1 MDSTRL
7 LTEKLTMARELSSLR
22 PEIDHLRSQAASH
35 HSLLA
40 EKLALQRRL
49 SIMQVELETEKRST
63 QRALAKEDRLL
74 AGDAELES
82 RIETLQADLAKER
95 HNRQKV
101 EREAQKAST
110 ESENRKTTLE
120 SRSDAFRTKLRTTR
134 EQLKEMQA
142 ALEAAQ
148 ATANAASSLS
158 TTSLKPTVSLTKNS
172 RKRAASQMDAD
183 SMIGTPG
190 DMPMAKQIKRPSALV
205 GEKST
210 FSMTPFLNR
219 TASMAPDSPPL
230 DNRESDG
237 EREAALADHVSA
249 GSNPK
254 RVVGKTGPVARNLGL
269 TKVTAQ
275 AKKGQVLEDAKS
287 RRTKSKPPGRKPKA
301 APMLEQVAEEEDS
314 QNVGV
319 AMPIPEAASSRALL
333 DETVNDGAQMKKMK
347 RKILGGG
354 LGKTLFDEDNG
365 DGAKGDGGMLG
376 SVKEFGML
384 GRGGLGGS
392 KFEPRRTLGS
402 SMAAFGAISPRK
414 ER

>member
-35 HSLLA
+35 QSLLA

-63 QRALAKEDRLL
+63 HRVLAKENRLL
-74 AGDAELES
+74 AGDANLES

-101 EREAQKAST
+101 EREAQKTST
-110 ESENRKTTLE
+110 ELENRKTTLE
-120 SRSDAFRTKLRTTR
+120 SRLDAFRNKLRTTK
-134 EQLKEMQA
+134 EQLKEM
-142 ALEAAQ
+142 EAAQ
-148 ATANAASSLS
+148 ATANAASSRS
-158 TTSLKPTVSLTKNS
+158 TASLKPTVSMSKNS

-190 DMPMAKQIKRPSALV
+190 DMPAAKQTKRPSALV

-210 FSMTPFLNR
+210 FSITPFLNR
-219 TASMAPDSPPL
+219 TASVASDSPPS
-230 DNRESDG
+230 DNDGSDG
-237 EREAALADHVSA
+237 EREAALADHVPA
-249 GSNPK
+249 DSNPK
-254 RVVGKTGPVARNLGL
+254 RVVRKTGPVARNLRL
-269 TKVTAQ
+269 AKAVQ
-275 AKKGQVLEDAKS
+275 AKKGDVLDDAKS
-287 RRTKSKPPGRKPKA
+287 SRTNSGPPPGRKPKA
-301 APMLEQVAEEEDS
+301 APMLEQVAEEEDN

-319 AMPIPEAASSRALL
+319 AMPVPETANSKALF
-333 DETVNDGAQMKKMK
+333 DRTVNEGALMKKMK

-354 LGKTLFDEDNG
+354 LAKTLFDEDNG
-365 DGAKGDGGMLG
+365 DGVKGDGGFLED
-376 SVKEFGML
+376 VREFGML

-392 KFEPRRTLGS
+392 KFEPRKALSTS
-402 SMAAFGAISPRK
+402 KAAFGAISPRK